1 MKRIIVV
8 FAVLITGLSILLG
21 VKVRAQRAKA
31 LEPSGGSAVIEG
43 TEADVTSRLPARI
56 VRIAAR
62 EGEAVKEGDV
72 VVELAC
78 DEQDALLEAA
88 RAKLGAAEHQ
98 AAAAH
103 ARVDAALGAT
113 NAAVAGVGAAGAK
126 RKALA
131 TNRDVSAR
139 QVKRLNRLAGE
150 GGATAMDLDSAS
162 AQAESLSEQLRA
174 LDASLEAA
182 RGQAKA
188 ARAQANAAK
197 AAAEAAVNAI
207 AAAQADVRRAQALV
221 NECRIEAPISGYVQT
236 RAYEPGEV
244 VLPGSKI
251 LTLVR
256 IDRVE
261 ATFYLPNR
269 ELAAAAPGRAVKV
282 RADAHPGRTFEGRIA
297 RVAAK
302 AEFTPRNVQ
311 TREDRDRLV
320 YPVTVEIDNGDESLR
335 PGMPVEVTIEGTED
349 GQHGGAP

>member
-8 FAVLITGLSILLG
+8 FAVLIGALSILLG
-21 VKVRAQRAKA
+21 IKVRAQQAKA

-56 VRIAAR
+56 ARITVQ
-62 EGEAVKEGDV
+62 EGAAVKAGDV
-72 VVELAC
+72 LVELDC
-78 DEQDALLEAA
+78 EEQNALLEAA
-88 RAKLGAAEHQ
+88 RAKLAAAEHQ
-98 AAAAH
+98 AAAAE
-103 ARVDAALGAT
+103 ARVDAALGSM

-131 TNRDVSAR
+131 TNRDVSKR
-139 QVKRLNRLAGE
+139 QVERLNRLAGE
-150 GGATAMDLDSAS
+150 GGATAMDLDRAS
-162 AQAESLSEQLRA
+162 AKATSLSEQLSA

-188 ARAQANAAK
+188 ARAQANAAQ
-197 AAAEAAVNAI
+197 AAAQAAVNAI
-207 AAAQADVRRAQALV
+207 AAAKADVRRAQALV
-221 NECRIEAPISGYVQT
+221 AECSIEAPIDGYVQT
-236 RAYEPGEV
+236 RAYEPKEV

-269 ELAAAAPGRAVKV
+269 ELAAAARGRPVKVVADAYPGRVFT
-282 RADAHPGRTFEGRIA
+282 GSIA

-320 YPVTVEIDNGDESLR
+320 YPVTVEIGNPDGTLR
-335 PGMPVEVTIEGTED
+335 PGMPVDVSIEGT
-349 GQHGGAP
+349 GGER